1 MHHFEYLEPSSIE
14 ETLHLLNKHK
24 GEAKLIA
31 GGTDLVP
38 MMKEESITPKYVIS
52 IGDLLSLN
60 YIQFEEKKALRIGA
74 LTTVRD
80 LEQSSQVKSE
90 YNLLH
95 EAARQLA
102 SIPIRNVGT
111 IGGNLCNAAPSA
123 DTAPALL
130 ALSARARIA
139 SISGERVVPL
149 EDFFVGPGST
159 VLEPNEL
166 MVEIQV
172 PVPPKCSGGTYLK
185 YSVRGGEDIA
195 LVGVAVL
202 LTFDLERAVCKDS
215 KIVLG
220 AVAPTPMRA
229 HKAELTLKQQQLTE
243 QIVEKAAETAS
254 SESKPVDDIR
264 GSAEYR
270 REMVKVFTTAA
281 IHRAAERVKATA

>member
-1 MHHFEYLEPSSIE
+1 MGPFEYLEPETVE
-14 ETLHLLNKHK
+14 EALSLLRKYSDR
-24 GEAKLIA
+24 AKVCA
-31 GGTDLVP
+31 GGTDLVVQMRERVLNP
-38 MMKEESITPKYVIS
+38 QFVIGIAGIRELDHLRFEDGGGLT
-52 IGDLLSLN
+52 IGS
-60 YIQFEEKKALRIGA
+60 
-74 LTTVRD
+74 LTTIRT
-80 LEQSSQVKSE
+80 LERSPELRGRYGMLPEV
-90 YNLLH
+90 
-95 EAARQLA
+95 ARQFG
-102 SIPIRNVGT
+102 SIAIRNVAT
-111 IGGNLCNAAPSA
+111 IGGNLCNALPSA
-123 DTAPALL
+123 DMAPMLI
-130 ALSARARIA
+130 ALSAKVKLVT
-139 SISGERVVPL
+139 SDGERIVPL
-149 EDFFVGPGST
+149 EDFFIGPGST
-159 VLEPNEL
+159 VLDPDEL

-220 AVAPTPMRA
+220 AVGPTPMRA

-270 REMVKVFTTAA
+270 REMVRVFTTAA